1 MRKKWIIG
9 SRGSK
14 LALWQSNHIAEQ
26 IKQHHPE
33 IETEIRIIKTQG
45 DKILDVPLAQVGG
58 KGLFVKELEEALLSE
73 TIDLAIHSMKDVPT
87 SLPAGLV
94 IGAITERKDPRD
106 VVITADGRKLNDLP
120 ANALIGTS
128 SLRRIAQIRQLYP
141 SFRTKDLRGNL
152 DTRLRKL
159 SEGLYDAV
167 ILAAAGVCRLGFD
180 DQIAEYLSYE
190 RFLPAVGQGALG
202 VEIRQSDREA
212 GDLLKEINHTSTASA
227 VQAERAFL
235 AELEGGCQV
244 PIGAFGTVIGNNR
257 LTLTGM
263 VSSLDGVNFLRD
275 KIEGKTADAESMGK
289 ELGDILRGR
298 GADKILAQIRLV

>member
-1 MRKKWIIG
+1 MKKKWIIG

-26 IKQHHPE
+26 IKQHYPEME
-33 IETEIRIIKTQG
+33 IEIQVIKTQG

-73 TIDLAIHSMKDVPT
+73 TIDLAVHSMKDVPT
-87 SLPAGLV
+87 DLPTGLV

-120 ANALIGTS
+120 SDALIGTS
-128 SLRRIAQIRQLYP
+128 SLRRIAQIHQLYP
-141 SFRTKDLRGNL
+141 SFRMKDLRGNL

-159 SEGLYDAV
+159 SDGLYEAV
-167 ILAAAGVCRLGFD
+167 ILAAAGVCRLGLD
-180 DQIAEYLSYE
+180 NKIAEYLSCE

-202 VEIRQSDREA
+202 IEVRQNDSEA
-212 GDLLKEINHTSTASA
+212 GELLKEINHPPTAFA

-235 AELEGGCQV
+235 AKLEGGCQI
-244 PIGAFGTVIGNNR
+244 PIGAFGTVSENSR

-263 VSSLDGVNFLRD
+263 VSSLDGASFLRD
-275 KIEGKTADAESMGK
+275 RIEGKTADAEAIGR
-289 ELGDILRGR
+289 ELGDVLLGR
-298 GADKILAQIRLV
+298 GADKILAQIRPV

>member
-1 MRKKWIIG
+1 MKKKWIIG

-26 IKQHHPE
+26 IKQHYPE
-33 IETEIRIIKTQG
+33 METEIRVIKTQG

-73 TIDLAIHSMKDVPT
+73 TIDLAVHSMKDVPT
-87 SLPAGLV
+87 ALPTGLV

-120 ANALIGTS
+120 SDALIGTS
-128 SLRRIAQIRQLYP
+128 SLRRIAQIHQLYP
-141 SFRTKDLRGNL
+141 SFQTKDLRGNL

-159 SEGLYDAV
+159 SEGLYEAV
-167 ILAAAGVCRLGFD
+167 ILAAAGVCRLGLD
-180 DQIAEYLSYE
+180 NKIAEYLSCE

-202 VEIRQSDREA
+202 IEIRQSDTEA
-212 GDLLKEINHTSTASA
+212 GMLLREINHPPTAFA

-235 AELEGGCQV
+235 AKLEGGCQI
-244 PIGAFGTVIGNNR
+244 PIGAFGTVSENSR

-263 VSSLDGVNFLRD
+263 VSSLDGASFLRD
-275 KIEGKTADAESMGK
+275 RIEGKTADAEAMGR
-289 ELGDILRGR
+289 ELGDVLLGR
-298 GADKILAQIRLV
+298 GADKILSQIRPV